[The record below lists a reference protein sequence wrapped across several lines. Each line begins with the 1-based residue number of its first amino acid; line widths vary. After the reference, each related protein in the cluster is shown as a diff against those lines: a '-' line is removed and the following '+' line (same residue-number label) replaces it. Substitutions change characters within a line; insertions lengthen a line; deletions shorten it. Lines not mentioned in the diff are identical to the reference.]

1 MDEKEKSASEELR
14 AMIREQVIGFW
25 NFMKPNSEDPI
36 LWQIIKTILKIPIAL
51 FVALLSPVLLLILA
65 IIFIIMI

>member
-1 MDEKEKSASEELR
+1 MSDNDKSLWIELR
-14 AMIREQVIGFW
+14 VMIREQVIGFW
-25 NFMKPNSEDPI
+25 NFMKPNPEDPI